1 MSGTTG
7 GGVTVPTV
15 PVPISM
21 GGTGSTN
28 GSFAAPFIL
37 VNATDPTKY
46 VNEYVDTSGTLTFT
60 NTSSSAM
67 ATINQGGALVTAGLA
82 QVYGAANPVLIQG
95 SADTGQV
102 HLGLTTGLT
111 GKNIGAVIG
120 NVQGTGAIQAQVTT
134 STTVGGNARG
144 TNATDWQSVRSNATQ
159 VAAAV
164 TAVVSGG
171 AYNTASA
178 GASTVGGGSSNV
190 ASSANS
196 CVPGGVLNV
205 ADADSAIATGRSATV
220 HGLYGANIHAS
231 GFLATGG
238 DAQSGTY
245 VLRGRST
252 GGAAVR
258 LTADGAAAGA
268 ANVCNL
274 PNNTSWM
281 GYLSIIARDTTLG
294 GANFASWRNAGFSL
308 VRGANA
314 ASAAVPDGSSTFT
327 SLTNVAVSGN
337 LAISADTANGGL
349 NITFTPPNTNTW
361 DVVAVFRTSEVQ

>member
-1 MSGTTG
+1 MPFNGPPALPLS
-7 GGVTVPTV
+7 
-15 PVPISM
+15 
-21 GGTGSTN
+21 GGTVTGSIVIAN
-28 GSFAAPFIL
+28 AA
-37 VNATDPTKY
+37 DPTKY
-46 VNEYVDTSGTLTFT
+46 ATEYVDSSGTLTLT
-60 NTSSSAM
+60 NTAAAAM
-67 ATINQGGALVTAGLA
+67 VTVTQSGLLTTAAAALIYGGANPVSIS
-82 QVYGAANPVLIQG
+82 GAANGGNILLGINPG
-95 SADTGQV
+95 STGPNV
-102 HLGLTTGLT
+102 
-111 GKNIGAVIG
+111 GAVLG
-120 NVQGTGAIQAQVTT
+120 NIIGTGALMAQVPT
-134 STTVGGNARG
+134 STAVGGNARG
-144 TNATDWQSVRSNATQ
+144 ANAVDWQTTRSGATM
-159 VAAAV
+159 VANGGIS
-164 TAVVSGG
+164 TLSGG
-171 AYNTASA
+171 KNNTASGAQSVVA
-178 GASTVGGGSSNV
+178 GGEANIASAPWSQITGGRDNNANGQESRAGGRGS
-190 ASSANS
+190 A
-196 CVPGGVLNV
+196 
-205 ADADSAIATGRSATV
+205 V
-220 HGLYGANIHAS
+220 HSIYGADVFAS
-231 GFLATGG
+231 GSLATGG

-245 VLRGRST
+245 ILRGQSVA
-252 GGAAVR
+252 GAAVR